1 MRAQQGKQTAQG
13 LGFRVYRTWGL
24 AFMGFIGFGV
34 CRVLGENSTCLKAH
48 SESPVERF
56 VYSQEPKPHPVYPK
70 P

>member
-56 VYSQEPKPHPVYPK
+56 V
-70 P
+70 